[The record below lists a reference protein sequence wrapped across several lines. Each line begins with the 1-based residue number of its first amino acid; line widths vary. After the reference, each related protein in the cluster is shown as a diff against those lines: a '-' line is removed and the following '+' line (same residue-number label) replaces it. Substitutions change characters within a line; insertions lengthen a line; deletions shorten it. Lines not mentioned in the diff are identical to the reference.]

1 MMRPPS
7 SICSLAVEG
16 PLVRVTADA
25 AYDTV
30 AVRLEF
36 PIFSLNPGLRPRG
49 VAPDVWP
56 TLPVRCPRAADGER
70 RVARRRAPSQ
80 ASATGSGHWRH
91 PWRCGR
97 LSGAGSRMWLRRRGR
112 APWADGG
119 PGGARVSSARPAG
132 CRVSSP
138 VSPDVPPRAY
148 AVCAPHEAE
157 RRCGARAGGAGWG
170 GASCHAASPVRAAPE
185 RRPAGR
191 RPRAVPVR

>member
-1 MMRPPS
+1 MAKAGS
-7 SICSLAVEG
+7 TEKV
-16 PLVRVTADA
+16 VREIRRQTRRRFS
-25 AYDTV
+25 

-56 TLPVRCPRAADGER
+56 TLPVRCPPCGRRRAPR
-70 RVARRRAPSQ
+70 SPRRRAPSQ

-97 LSGAGSRMWLRRRGR
+97 LSGAGSRMWRRRRGR

-138 VSPDVPPRAY
+138 VSPDVPPALTRWCAARGGE
-148 AVCAPHEAE
+148 AVWCAG
-157 RRCGARAGGAGWG
+157 RRCRLG